1 MATGKRFCPHC
12 LGPVEQSEL
21 GEARRCPGCRLHV
34 AAGRSI
40 DADTV
45 ASHGRSSGAAANF
58 LGAQARRDRP
68 DIAVD
73 PLVATRDLRRVADA
87 IGATPDRLRMLDYQA
102 AQDAD
107 TTLTSLGAII
117 GVHGSWKAARLAAAS
132 ASLQSDTVSG
142 SRDVG

>member
-12 LGPVEQSEL
+12 LGPVEQSEV
-21 GEARRCPGCRLHV
+21 GEARRCPGCRLLV

-45 ASHGRSSGAAANF
+45 ASYGRSSGAAANF

-68 DIAVD
+68 DIEVD
-73 PLVATRDLRRVADA
+73 PFVAARDVRRVAEA

-102 AQDAD
+102 TQDAN
-107 TTLTSLGAII
+107 TSLTSLGAII
-117 GVHGSWKAARLAAAS
+117 GVHGSWKAARLAATS
-132 ASLQSDTVSG
+132 AHLPSDTVSG
-142 SRDVG
+142 SRDLC